1 MKIENVSRRQF
12 LQGAFSAGALVL
24 GAQMLPKAVRGAVA
38 GKASV
43 ISDDPVAGLAFHP
56 TVFVG
61 IEPDGTVVIVAH
73 RSEMGTG
80 SRTALPRIAAD
91 EMDADWTRVRIVQAL
106 GDAKYGSQDTDGSH
120 SVRDFFDVMRQSG
133 ATAREMLIQAAAQQW
148 KVPANECD
156 AAVHEVVHKASG
168 RKLGY
173 GELAAAASQLPVP
186 AKETLKFKP
195 RNDWRYIG
203 KDSGNYDLQDLCT
216 GKAQYGMDAHVDGM
230 VYAAIAHPPVLGG
243 KVKSYDDKHALA
255 VSGVKQTI
263 QIDPFKPPHGF
274 QPLGGVAVIA
284 DNTWAAFQGR
294 NKLNIAWDNGPNDGY
309 DSAQYKKELLETA
322 RKACKVVRNVGDVDG
337 EFAKGGKT
345 IEADYYVPHL
355 AHASMEPPVALAD
368 FRDGKVFA
376 WAPTQ
381 NPQGVQDNIAH
392 ALGISKDNVFCNV
405 TLLGGGFGRKSKP
418 DFVVEAAVL
427 SKKTG
432 KPVKVVWSREDDIQF
447 DYYHAVAGMY
457 LKAAV
462 DDHGMPTAW
471 LQRSVFPPIGSTFA
485 PAGSPPAT
493 YGGAGEM
500 NMGWSDVPFAIANMR
515 AENGPANA
523 HVRIGWLRS
532 VANIYHAFAV
542 SSFADEL
549 AAAAGRDSLEYLLE
563 LAGPDRILDR
573 NSLPKDYPNMGG
585 SYDTYPID
593 VARYKRVAQV
603 AAEGAGWGKRKLE
616 KGEGL
621 GIAVHRSF
629 LTYVATVVRVS
640 VDQDNRLH
648 ILRVDTAVDAGTL
661 VNPDNVRNQFEGAAI
676 FGTSLACFGEIT
688 ATNGVVNQSNFH
700 DYRMCRMKHS
710 PAEIKVH
717 LVGTEA
723 PPAGVGEPG
732 VPPFAPA
739 LCNAIFA
746 ATGKRYREL
755 PLSRA
760 GLILEEGGR

>member
-24 GAQMLPKAVRGAVA
+24 GARLLPKGV
-38 GKASV
+38 KAASSV
-43 ISDDPVAGLAFHP
+43 STSDDSLGALAFHP

-61 IEPDGTVVIVAH
+61 VEPDGTVMIVAH

-80 SRTALPRIAAD
+80 SRTALPRIVAD
-91 EMDADWTRVRIVQAL
+91 EMGADWSRVRIVQAL

-120 SVRDFFDVMRQSG
+120 SVRDFFDIMRQSG
-133 ATAREMLIQAAAQQW
+133 AAARTMLIQAAAQQW
-148 KVPANECD
+148 KVPVDECD
-156 AAVHEVVHKASG
+156 AVIHVVVHKPSG
-168 RKLGY
+168 QKLGY

-186 AKETLKFKP
+186 TKESLKFKP
-195 RNDWRYIG
+195 RTDWRYIG
-203 KDSGNYDLQDLCT
+203 KDASNYDLQDFCT
-216 GKAQYGMDAHVDGM
+216 GKAEYGMDARMEGM
-230 VYAAIAHPPVLGG
+230 LYASIEHPPVLGG
-243 KVKSYDDKHALA
+243 KVKSYDDKDALSVA
-255 VSGVKQTI
+255 GVKQTI
-263 QIDPFKPPHGF
+263 PIDPFKPPHAF

-294 NKLNIAWDNGPNDGY
+294 KKLNVTWENGANAGY
-309 DSAQYKKELLETA
+309 DSDQYKKELRETA
-322 RKACKVVRNVGDVDG
+322 RKPGKVARSVGDVDA
-337 EFAKGGKT
+337 EFAKGGKI

-368 FRDGKVFA
+368 YRDGKLTA

-381 NPQGVQDNIAH
+381 NPQGVQDTIAH
-392 ALGISKDNVFCNV
+392 ALGIPKQDVTCNV

-427 SKKTG
+427 SKKMG
-432 KPVKVVWSREDDIQF
+432 RPVKVVWSREDDIQF

-457 LKAAV
+457 MKAAV
-462 DDHGMPTAW
+462 NDHGMPTAW
-471 LQRSVFPPIGSTFA
+471 LQRSVFPPIGSSFA
-485 PAGSPPAT
+485 PAGSPPSL

-500 NMGWSDVPFAIANMR
+500 NMGWSDVPFAVPNMQ
-515 AENGPANA
+515 AENGPAAA

-532 VANIYHAFAV
+532 VANIYHAFGV

-549 AAAAGRDSLEYLLE
+549 AAAAARDSLEYLLA
-563 LAGPDRILDR
+563 LAGPDRVVDR
-573 NSLPKDYPNMGG
+573 KSLPADYPNMGG
-585 SYDTYPID
+585 PYDTYPID
-593 VARYKRVAQV
+593 VTRYKRVAQM
-603 AAEGAGWGKRKLE
+603 AAEGAGWGKRKLA

-629 LTYVATVVRVS
+629 LTYVATVVRVE
-640 VDQDNRLH
+640 VDQDNRVY
-648 ILRVDTAVDAGTL
+648 IRRVDTAVDAGTL

-676 FGTSLACFGEIT
+676 FGISLSLFGEIT
-688 ATNGVVNQSNFH
+688 ATNGVINQSNFH
-700 DYRMCRMKHS
+700 DYRMCRMKQA
-710 PAEIKVH
+710 PAEVKVH
-717 LVGTEA
+717 LVESDA

-760 GLILEEGGR
+760 GLFG